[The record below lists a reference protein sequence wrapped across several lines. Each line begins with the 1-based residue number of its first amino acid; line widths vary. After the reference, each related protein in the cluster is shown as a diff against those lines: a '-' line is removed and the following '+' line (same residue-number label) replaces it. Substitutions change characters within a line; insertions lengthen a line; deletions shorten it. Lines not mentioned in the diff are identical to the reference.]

1 MIVAIDFGITNTD
14 IAVSN
19 GGALDFF
26 SFKTN
31 LPIEESNILGL
42 LNQIK
47 INHKS
52 IKTIGISGG
61 RSSDFSEDIDD
72 IKLIKVPEVEA
83 IGRGAKRIFKENNSM
98 LVMSLGT
105 GTGCIFGDNK
115 TYQYVGGI
123 PVGGG
128 TLAGLSKL
136 LINEDSI
143 DEVSSLATSG
153 DRSEVDVLID
163 DVVSGIDILKPNLSA
178 ANFAKVSR
186 NKYRKEDIAK
196 ALTNMIGEI
205 IGTVAFSNAFIFQK
219 AEVFFIG
226 RTFLEPNIKS
236 AINERLTIAGIKGI
250 YSDAPGKE
258 NCIGILDFLEEN
270 N

>member
-1 MIVAIDFGITNTD
+1 MILAIDFGITNTD
-14 IAVSN
+14 IVISN
-19 GGALDFF
+19 DDALNFF
-26 SFKTN
+26 SFKTS
-31 LPIEESNILGL
+31 LPIEESSILEL
-42 LNQIK
+42 LNRIK
-47 INHKS
+47 VNQKS

-61 RSSDFSEDIDD
+61 KSSDFSENISG
-72 IKLIKVPEVEA
+72 IKLVKVPEVEA
-83 IGRGAKRIFKENNSM
+83 IGRGAKRIFKKNDSM

-105 GTGCIFGDNK
+105 GTACIFGDNK

-143 DEVSSLATSG
+143 GEISCLATSG

-178 ANFAKVSR
+178 ANFAKVSE
-186 NKYRKEDIAK
+186 NKYRKQDIAK

-219 AEVFFIG
+219 DEVFFIG
-226 RTFLEPNIKS
+226 RTFLEPNIKA
-236 AINERLTIAGIKGI
+236 AINERLAIAGINGI

>member
-47 INHKS
+47 INPKS

-61 RSSDFSEDIDD
+61 KSSEFSEDIGA

-83 IGRGAKRIFKENNSM
+83 IGRGAKRIFKENDSM

-105 GTGCIFGDNK
+105 GTGCIFVDNK

-163 DVVSGIDILKPNLSA
+163 DVVSGIDILKPNLSL
-178 ANFAKVSR
+178 SL
-186 NKYRKEDIAK
+186 IH
-196 ALTNMIGEI
+196 I
-205 IGTVAFSNAFIFQK
+205 
-219 AEVFFIG
+219 
-226 RTFLEPNIKS
+226 
-236 AINERLTIAGIKGI
+236 
-250 YSDAPGKE
+250 
-258 NCIGILDFLEEN
+258 
-270 N
+270 

>member
-1 MIVAIDFGITNTD
+1 MEEHWI
-14 IAVSN
+14 
-19 GGALDFF
+19 F
-26 SFKTN
+26 SPLKQIF
-31 LPIEESNILGL
+31 PIEESNILGL

-47 INHKS
+47 INPKS

-61 RSSDFSEDIDD
+61 KPFKIFRKIWV

-83 IGRGAKRIFKENNSM
+83 IGRGAKRIFKENDSM

-105 GTGCIFGDNK
+105 GTGCIFVEKNLPI
-115 TYQYVGGI
+115 VGGI

-219 AEVFFIG
+219 AEVFFIWENIF
-226 RTFLEPNIKS
+226 RT
-236 AINERLTIAGIKGI
+236 
-250 YSDAPGKE
+250 
-258 NCIGILDFLEEN
+258 
-270 N
+270 

>member
-31 LPIEESNILGL
+31 LPIEESNILEL

-47 INHKS
+47 INPKS

-61 RSSDFSEDIDD
+61 KSSEFSEDIGA

-83 IGRGAKRIFKENNSM
+83 IGRGAKRIFKENDSM

-105 GTGCIFGDNK
+105 GTGCIFVDNK

-219 AEVFFIG
+219 AEVFFTG
-226 RTFLEPNIKS
+226 RTFLEPNIKA

-250 YSDAPGKE
+250 YSDASGKE

>member
-1 MIVAIDFGITNTD
+1 MILAIDFGITNTD
-14 IAVSN
+14 IVISN
-19 GGALDFF
+19 DDALNFF
-26 SFKTN
+26 SFKTS
-31 LPIEESNILGL
+31 LPIEESSILEL
-42 LNQIK
+42 LNRIK
-47 INHKS
+47 VNQKS

-61 RSSDFSEDIDD
+61 KSSDFSENISG
-72 IKLIKVPEVEA
+72 IKLVKVPEVEA
-83 IGRGAKRIFKENNSM
+83 IGRGAKRIFKKNDSM

-143 DEVSSLATSG
+143 GEISSLATSG

-178 ANFAKVSR
+178 ANFAKVSE
-186 NKYRKEDIAK
+186 NKYRKQDIAK

-219 AEVFFIG
+219 DEVFFIG
-226 RTFLEPNIKS
+226 RTFLEPNIKA
-236 AINERLTIAGIKGI
+236 AINERLAIAGINGI

>member
-1 MIVAIDFGITNTD
+1 MILAIDFGITNTD
-14 IAVSN
+14 IVISN
-19 GGALDFF
+19 DDALNFF
-26 SFKTN
+26 SFKTR
-31 LPIEESNILGL
+31 LPIEESSILEL
-42 LNQIK
+42 LNR
-47 INHKS
+47 INVKQKS

-61 RSSDFSEDIDD
+61 KSSDLSENING
-72 IKLIKVPEVEA
+72 IKLVKVPEVEA
-83 IGRGAKRIFKENNSM
+83 IGRGAKRIFKQNDSM

-143 DEVSSLATSG
+143 DEISSLASSG

-219 AEVFFIG
+219 NEVFFIG
-226 RTFLEPNIKS
+226 RTFLEPNIKA
-236 AINERLTIAGIKGI
+236 AINERLAIAGINGI